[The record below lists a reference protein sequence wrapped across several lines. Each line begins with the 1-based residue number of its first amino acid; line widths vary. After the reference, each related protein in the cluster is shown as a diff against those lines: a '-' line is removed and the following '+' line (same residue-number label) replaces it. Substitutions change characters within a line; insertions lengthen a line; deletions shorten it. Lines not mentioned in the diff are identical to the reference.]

1 MPSNI
6 TDAQFD
12 AEVLKSDVPVIV
24 DFWAPW
30 CGPCK
35 IIGPRLEEL
44 AKEHDGKVKV
54 VKLNVDEE
62 REWAGKF
69 GVMSIPTLM
78 LFKEGQAAGQIV
90 GAVSKEEIVRQ
101 FGL

>member
-90 GAVSKEEIVRQ
+90 GAVPKEEIVRQ